1 VTTKKIIGKLHLW
14 LGLASGLVVII
25 LGVTGCMLAFE
36 YELKEI
42 IYKDR
47 YFVHQTDTKRLPLQH
62 LLNSAQQALGKGLDI
77 SGITVYKDP
86 NRTTSVA
93 VYNSNPRGWNYFNTV
108 LTSKT
113 VYLNPYTAK
122 VQYIENSKTEFFRLM
137 VMLHYNL
144 LLEQT
149 GHQIVGWC
157 TLIFIVLLIS
167 GLVLWW
173 PKNKAAAKKRFA
185 FRWKEKT
192 QWKRKN
198 YDLHNILGFY
208 SMILALII
216 ALTGLVWAFS
226 WFNHGM
232 QWIVNGGFATPAEKE
247 YLSDSSKNKSI
258 GVYDI
263 ILKDMQKRATDELY
277 SISIPKERK
286 PAIYAYSQTES
297 SGYKWTTFSYDQYTG
312 KNLSTFYYK
321 DRPSGDQLRNMN
333 YYIHTGAILSLP
345 GKILAFIVSF
355 ICAGLPLTGFYI
367 WIGRNRKKK

>member
-1 VTTKKIIGKLHLW
+1 VTTKQIIGKLHLW
-14 LGLASGLVVII
+14 LGLASGLVVFI

-47 YFVHQTDTKRLPLQH
+47 YFIHQTGTKRLPLRC
-62 LLNSAQQALGKGLDI
+62 LLNSAQQALGKELNI

-86 NRTTSVA
+86 ARSASVA
-93 VYNSNPRGWNYFNTV
+93 VYRTDPQGWNYFNTV

-113 VYLNPYTAK
+113 VYINPYTAK

-185 FRWKEKT
+185 FRWNENT
-192 QWKRKN
+192 RWKRKN

-208 SMILALII
+208 SLIIALII

-226 WFNHGM
+226 WFNNGM

-247 YLSDSSKNKSI
+247 YQSDRAMIKNA
-258 GVYDI
+258 GVYDM
-263 ILKDMQKRATDELY
+263 ILKDMQQRSPDELY
-277 SISIPKERK
+277 SISIPKDRE
-286 PAIYAYSQTES
+286 PAVYGYSQTES
-297 SGYKWTTFSYDQYTG
+297 VGYKWTTFSYDQYTG
-312 KNLSTFYYK
+312 KNLSTTFFK
-321 DRPSGDQLRNMN
+321 DRLRGDQLRNMN
-333 YYIHTGAILSLP
+333 YYLHTGAILSLP

-355 ICAGLPLTGFYI
+355 ICAGLPATGFYI